1 MEEKGLKFFQAVLE
15 NFKNIKACTIA
26 IDGKN
31 LAVIGGNDEGKSSL
45 LQCLKGAASSKFLP
59 DMPIMQGEER
69 AETAVLVKGY
79 DAGGQYVEY
88 HFAFYFSP
96 SNKTGRIVMTDKD
109 GNVQKNMSR
118 KDVDAIFGDISFSI
132 TDFLNKSGAKQA
144 QDVKDLTGRAADLD
158 AIDAK
163 VKALMEDKLHHEKNN
178 KDKESVLR
186 QHGYSQEQLVLYKD
200 PVPLPPIEKKL
211 ADLTPAMETYSKAES
226 LLEQTKESLKT
237 LDEKKVAKEKI
248 WADNDIRQMNIKRE
262 IEVLMEE
269 SRALDLITEN
279 TKADIEKF
287 KADRVAVEERI
298 IKGETWIKNTVKP
311 NVEAVSKELSDAKLH
326 NSHYDIIQKH
336 VTQQKELYAGK
347 EKVATMVQE
356 IEKLRK
362 EKVDII
368 ASSKLPVEGLS
379 YDENG
384 LYLNGLPF
392 NKEQINTATRLAVG
406 EEIQM
411 AKHQNLR
418 CIFIE
423 EGSLYDRESM
433 IKLVKKAEARG
444 YQVIA
449 EFVNFSG
456 GPLEVKW
463 LEDYLNIKQ

>member
-144 QDVKDLTGRAADLD
+144 QDVKDLTGRAAELD

-178 KDKESVLR
+178 KDKESVLK
-186 QHGYSQEQLVLYKD
+186 QHGYDQQQLELYSK

-211 ADLTPAMETYSKAES
+211 ADLTPAMEKYSKIESGIEERKRYLETLHKGGREATELVEKNLSEIES
-226 LLEQTKESLKT
+226 LERKIETLKKANVVIMEGKNEG
-237 LDEKKVAKEKI
+237 LLLIEKTTNEISGGEK
-248 WADNDIRQMNIKRE
+248 W
-262 IEVLMEE
+262 L
-269 SRALDLITEN
+269 TEN
-279 TKADIEKF
+279 I
-287 KADRVAVEERI
+287 
-298 IKGETWIKNTVKP
+298 KP
-311 NVEAVSKELSDAKLH
+311 NVEAVSKELSDAKVH
-326 NSHYDIIQKH
+326 NEHYDIIQKH

-411 AKHQNLR
+411 AKHSNLR

-444 YQVIA
+444 YQVIC
-449 EFVNFSG
+449 EFVSWKG
-456 GPLEVKW
+456 GPMEVKW
-463 LEDYLNIKQ
+463 LEEYLEMEK

>member
-45 LQCLKGAASSKFLP
+45 IQSLKGAASSKFLP
-59 DMPIMQGEER
+59 EMPIMQGEER

-144 QDVKDLTGRAADLD
+144 QDVKDLTGRAEDLD

-178 KDKESVLR
+178 KDKESVLK
-186 QHGYSQEQLVLYKD
+186 QHGYDQQQLELYSK

-211 ADLTPAMETYSKAES
+211 ADLTPAMEKYSKIES
-226 LLEQTKESLKT
+226 GIEKRKSEIENLKT
-237 LDEKKVAKEKI
+237 ANQKLQE
-248 WADNDIRQMNIKRE
+248 NI
-262 IEVLMEE
+262 
-269 SRALDLITEN
+269 
-279 TKADIEKF
+279 
-287 KADRVAVEERI
+287 EERERKI
-298 IKGETWIKNTVKP
+298 VDLKKQIEDLESINEGTKRAISTSNNQKTVWEEEVVKVEAWIKNTVKP
-311 NVEAVSKELSDAKLH
+311 NVEAVSKELSDAKVH
-326 NSHYDIIQKH
+326 NEHYDIIQKH
-336 VTQQKELYAGK
+336 VLQQKELYAGK

-411 AKHQNLR
+411 AKHSNLK

>member
-45 LQCLKGAASSKFLP
+45 IQSLKGAASSKFLP
-59 DMPIMQGEER
+59 EMPIMQGEER

-144 QDVKDLTGRAADLD
+144 QDVKDLTGRAEDLD

-178 KDKESVLR
+178 KDKESVLK
-186 QHGYSQEQLVLYKD
+186 QHGYDQQQLELYSK

-211 ADLTPAMETYSKAES
+211 ADAGPALELHERAQISLAAHDGFMKDVERLRKEGAEENMKNKNKIQA
-226 LLEQTKESLKT
+226 LKEEIRL
-237 LDEKKVAKEKI
+237 LDERCSELQNREVANDKKKQDYEQKI
-248 WADNDIRQMNIKRE
+248 F
-262 IEVLMEE
+262 EVNE
-269 SRALDLITEN
+269 
-279 TKADIEKF
+279 
-287 KADRVAVEERI
+287 
-298 IKGETWIKNTVKP
+298 WIKKNPKP
-311 NVEAVSKELSDAKLH
+311 DTESVSKELSDAKLH